1 MQEEL
6 EVQGTGSTTKLPLC
20 WTLSCE
26 WLSFPLKTS
35 WGAPPLQLP
44 LRKKVLGLL
53 GLLLSLEAWTCFV
66 SDATCSTVWCSTQHH
81 LLISLIFAY
90 TIINSPPPP
99 LNCPHLPCCRA
110 GVRRHEG
117 QNHEWGSL
125 LKRKP
130 AWQWSLSCE
139 TADTRK
145 KGQQDRKRLCLM
157 VLRDSS
163 TGQCFQLGWEA
174 PVNFVH
180 GVL

>member
-90 TIINSPPPP
+90 TIINSPPPIK
-99 LNCPHLPCCRA
+99 LSSLTMLQ
-110 GVRRHEG
+110 GGGE
-117 QNHEWGSL
+117 ETWGSEPWMRQPP
-125 LKRKP
+125 KEEP

-139 TADTRK
+139 TADTQK